1 MTADNSFIADQFS
14 LLAKLTDVHGGNSF
28 KAKAYSAAAFTIDK
42 LPQQLAEI
50 PAEKYATIKGIG
62 ESAAKKIV
70 EIFEKGE
77 ITDLT
82 GLIEKT
88 PPGILQMMN
97 IKGIGPKKVTVIWKE
112 MGIETVGELLYA
124 CNENRLT
131 LYKGFGE
138 KTQKSIQ
145 EAIEYFLN
153 NIGSYLYAQ
162 VEKLAYELH
171 DKLKNNFSDYR
182 FFITGIYRR
191 QMETIDKLEWVT
203 NAPAAVLQE
212 YLLQHNFVTEK
223 LDAATSVFQGK
234 EENILLYFYHAEE
247 EKIFQRLF
255 ETSCSDAF
263 LEEWN
268 RKELT
273 DQSFFYT
280 SEEAIFEQAKLQFV
294 PPFLR
299 ETTGIIEKAE
309 ANNLPGII
317 QPADIKSIIH
327 SHSKWSDGNNTIE
340 EMANAAIKLGL
351 EYLVISDH
359 SKTAVY
365 ANGLTA
371 ERLKAQHAE
380 IDELNEKLKP
390 FKIFKSIESDILG
403 DGSLD
408 YDDEVLV
415 SFDIV
420 IASVHSNLKMN
431 EEKAM
436 MRLMNAI
443 SNPFTS
449 ILGHCTGRL
458 LLSRAGYPVN
468 HTAII
473 DACAAHN
480 VVVELNANP
489 RRLDMD
495 WRYLDYCTEKNVL
508 ISINPDAHSVKAFQH
523 TKYGVLA
530 AQKAGITA
538 AQNLS
543 SFPLNAF
550 ESFLKI
556 QQAKRGR

>member
-14 LLAKLTDVHGGNSF
+14 LLSKLTDVHGGNSF
-28 KAKAYSAAAFTIDK
+28 KAKSYAAAAFAIDK
-42 LPQQLAEI
+42 LPQPLAEI
-50 PAEKYATIKGIG
+50 PVEKYATIKGIG

-77 ITDLT
+77 ISDLT
-82 GLIEKT
+82 KLIEKT
-88 PPGILQMMN
+88 PPGVLQMMN
-97 IKGIGPKKVTVIWKE
+97 IKGIGPKKVTVIWNE

-162 VEKLAYELH
+162 VEKLAYEL
-171 DKLKNNFSDYR
+171 DDQLKKNFSDYR
-182 FFITGIYRR
+182 FLITGIFRR

-203 NAPAAVLQE
+203 NVPAAVLQE
-212 YLLQHNFVTEK
+212 YLLNHNFVTEK
-223 LDAATSVFQGK
+223 LDTATSVFKGK
-234 EENILLYFYHAEE
+234 EENILLCFYHAEE
-247 EKIFQRLF
+247 ENIFWRLF
-255 ETSCSDAF
+255 ETSCSDIF

-268 RKELT
+268 KKKFSG
-273 DQSFFYT
+273 QNVYT
-280 SEEAIFEQAKLQFV
+280 SEEAIFEQAQLHYI
-294 PPFLR
+294 PPYLR
-299 ETTGIIEKAE
+299 ETSTVIEKA
-309 ANNLPGII
+309 ATHNLPEVI
-317 QPADIKSIIH
+317 QPTDIKAIIH

-340 EMANAAIKLGL
+340 EMANAAIQLGL

-365 ANGLTA
+365 ANGLTQ

-380 IDELNEKLKP
+380 VDELNEKLKP

-408 YDDEVLV
+408 YDDEVLA

-436 MRLMNAI
+436 MRLINAVK
-443 SNPFTS
+443 NPFTS

-468 HTAII
+468 HKMII

-480 VVVELNANP
+480 VVIELNANP

-508 ISINPDAHSVKAFQH
+508 ISINPDAHSVNAFQH

-538 AQNLS
+538 EQNLS
-543 SFPLNAF
+543 SFSLPSFEAF
-550 ESFLKI
+550 LQS
-556 QQAKRGR
+556 QHAKRS

>member
-28 KAKAYSAAAFTIDK
+28 KAKSYAAAAFAIDK
-42 LPQQLAEI
+42 LPQPLTEI
-50 PAEKYATIKGIG
+50 PVEKYATIKGIG

-77 ITDLT
+77 ISDLT
-82 GLIEKT
+82 KLIEKT
-88 PPGILQMMN
+88 PPGVLQMMN
-97 IKGIGPKKVTVIWKE
+97 IKGIGPKKVTVIWNE

-162 VEKLAYELH
+162 VEKLAYEV
-171 DKLKNNFSDYR
+171 DDQLKKNFSDYR
-182 FFITGIYRR
+182 FLITGIFRR

-203 NAPAAVLQE
+203 NVPAAVLQE
-212 YLLQHNFVTEK
+212 YLLNHNFVTEK
-223 LDAATSVFQGK
+223 LDTATSVFKGK

-247 EKIFQRLF
+247 ENIFWRLF
-255 ETSCSDAF
+255 ETSCSDTF

-268 RKELT
+268 KKELGG
-273 DQSFFYT
+273 QNFYT
-280 SEEAIFEQAKLQFV
+280 SEEAIFEQAKLHYI
-294 PPFLR
+294 PPYLR
-299 ETTGIIEKAE
+299 ETATVIEKA
-309 ANNLPGII
+309 ATHNLPEVI
-317 QPADIKSIIH
+317 QPTDIKAVIH

-340 EMANAAIKLGL
+340 EMTKAAIQLGL

-365 ANGLTA
+365 ANGLTP

-408 YDDEVLV
+408 YDDEVLA

-436 MRLMNAI
+436 MRLINAI
-443 SNPFTS
+443 KNPFTS

-468 HTAII
+468 HKMII

-480 VVVELNANP
+480 VVIELNANP

-495 WRYLDYCTEKNVL
+495 WRYLDYCTEKDVL
-508 ISINPDAHSVKAFQH
+508 ISINPDAHSVNAFQH

-530 AQKAGITA
+530 GQKAGITA

-543 SFPLNAF
+543 SFSLQSFEAF
-550 ESFLKI
+550 LQS
-556 QQAKRGR
+556 QHAKRS